1 MSRILDEKF
10 LLYQIRTIH
19 DTSAFTELYDKYHA
33 SIYRFVFF
41 KLGSREEAE
50 DVSSDVFLK
59 AWQYLIAGEEEVRQ
73 IKPFLYTIARRLVID
88 TYRERAKKK
97 EIPVDE
103 ILELADVNSV
113 TEQIDADA
121 AVAQLMIKIK
131 KLKQEYQEVIF
142 LRFVDELSVSE
153 IAKVLGKGQ
162 TNVRVLIHRAVKK
175 LQEIL

>member
-1 MSRILDEKF
+1 
-10 LLYQIRTIH
+10 
-19 DTSAFTELYDKYHA
+19 
-33 SIYRFVFF
+33 
-41 KLGSREEAE
+41 
-50 DVSSDVFLK
+50 
-59 AWQYLIAGEEEVRQ
+59 
-73 IKPFLYTIARRLVID
+73 VID